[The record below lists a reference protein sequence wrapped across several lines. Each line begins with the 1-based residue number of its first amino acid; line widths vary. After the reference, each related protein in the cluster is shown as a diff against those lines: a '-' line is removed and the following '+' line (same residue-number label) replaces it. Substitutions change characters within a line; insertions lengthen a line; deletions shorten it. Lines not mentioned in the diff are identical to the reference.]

1 MPDEELL
8 DVTEKQQLNDSAV
21 IEKQVLRLLG
31 DERAE
36 SFIRNF
42 TMQWLNLEN
51 ENRSINRDRFPRFL
65 YYVPAGERAGT
76 EMPYL
81 PTVRDCSEETVAFV
95 GELIRQNASVL
106 NIVDSDFAMLN
117 NAWHLTTE
125 LRKFKGRISEL
136 FRCPPK
142 IIWEGF

>member
-1 MPDEELL
+1 
-8 DVTEKQQLNDSAV
+8 
-21 IEKQVLRLLG
+21 
-31 DERAE
+31 
-36 SFIRNF
+36 
-42 TMQWLNLEN
+42 MQWLNLEKMKTVP
-51 ENRSINRDRFPRFL
+51 INRDRFLVL
-65 YYVPAGERAGT
+65 YYVSAGERAGT

-81 PTVRDCSEETVAFV
+81 PTVRDYLLEETVAFV
-95 GELIRQNASVL
+95 GELIRRNASVL

-117 NAWHLTTE
+117 QRLASHYG